1 MHHVMRR
8 FKPPAVA
15 LLLVALL
22 GRRARAQCGRAS
34 CPPAP
39 SHSTVHI
46 WHVEQGTLSNRPT
59 LAFMYHPAIATL
71 RRGLE
76 AFANASDGRWRV
88 AARAIRVGVDPAEQ
102 RTILFRR
109 FNNQCEVFAR
119 DVFVWIGAGHE
130 DVPWACLRAR
140 GAHAVLY
147 QTEPHGDACVRTD
160 VDELWDYSHFNLKA
174 CARANASAA
183 PRARYVPPGF
193 HGGYPFVAAD
203 RPIAALTFFGSPKQ
217 GRRRQCWQLLKSQV
231 GAALR
236 SVYNV
241 WSEDAFVAFL
251 RAANDTAFTH
261 LHKSCDEVLEGGA
274 AWRPLPAFRDAA
286 LLNAGR
292 LVISERCDEDDEREF
307 AGLVDFFELRD
318 IAREYR
324 RVTRVPV
331 SELRTLLLARYEDF
345 VRRFDPELLFRRAGI
360 YELLDELWARR
371 AEDAKASPLPPP
383 EPARDR
389 IR

>member
-1 MHHVMRR
+1 MVW
-8 FKPPAVA
+8 
-15 LLLVALL
+15 
-22 GRRARAQCGRAS
+22 CGVVW
-34 CPPAP
+34 CD
-39 SHSTVHI
+39 V
-46 WHVEQGTLSNRPT
+46 
-59 LAFMYHPAIATL
+59 
-71 RRGLE
+71 
-76 AFANASDGRWRV
+76 RWRSV
-88 AARAIRVGVDPAEQ
+88 AWR
-102 RTILFRR
+102 
-109 FNNQCEVFAR
+109 
-119 DVFVWIGAGHE
+119 
-130 DVPWACLRAR
+130 
-140 GAHAVLY
+140 
-147 QTEPHGDACVRTD
+147 
-160 VDELWDYSHFNLKA
+160 S
-174 CARANASAA
+174 
-183 PRARYVPPGF
+183 
-193 HGGYPFVAAD
+193 VA
-203 RPIAALTFFGSPKQ
+203 
-217 GRRRQCWQLLKSQV
+217 WH
-231 GAALR
+231 GAACR
-236 SVYNV
+236 
-241 WSEDAFVAFL
+241 
-251 RAANDTAFTH
+251 
-261 LHKSCDEVLEGGA
+261 GA